1 MIQSKATITSKG
13 QLTVPSGIR
22 RALGL
27 APGDRLVFELR
38 EGGAFV
44 RKAASVSSLRGTV
57 PPLPID
63 WKEARRRAWRSR
75 GGRREPSSATR
86 TS

>member
-1 MIQSKATITSKG
+1 MRESKAKITSKG
-13 QLTVPSGIR
+13 QLTVPATVR

-27 APGDRLVFELR
+27 AAGDRVTFELR
-38 EGGAFV
+38 PEGALL

-57 PPLPID
+57 PPIGMG
-63 WKEARRRAWRSR
+63 WKDARRRAWRTR
-75 GGRREPSSATR
+75 GGRRAPSSATP